1 MLMDTYLNLLTAV
14 FILVENSRDVPWK
27 VPTRFWL

>member
-1 MLMDTYLNLLTAV
+1 LSINYYITAV
-14 FILVENSRDVPWK
+14 FILVDHSRDVPWN